1 MDIAQIKNIEI
12 IQSAN
17 KEMLD
22 YFNKKFLSD
31 LETVQSLKTQCFEI
45 DIKIDE
51 LNRTKEIYAFKS
63 TSRKSVFSPVA
74 TDSMDVERGKII
86 DSQINDLKDVKATLT
101 TRIRS
106 LEVSL
111 NHLKK
116 RLSTLNEASSAIDE
130 VMADYHDEFKDELG
144 SDPLSGFEIVEEDT
158 NSSAISHG
166 YNILMQEAFDNTY
179 ISTLIEKHI
188 KEGIIGLNHKLDML
202 SYLVTTDTSRA
213 KLTLA
218 ELKQQTNN
226 ILSHVEDINAKLD
239 ESIDSTKPIWSLL
252 DDFVM
257 DIREKHP
264 ECVIDADIECTDYEI
279 NLHPVFTINLLKLL
293 TIFFDNIFKHS
304 NANHVDFKLSL
315 SSNVVDALI
324 SDNGVGID
332 SNYMNQSPWYSNLH
346 KAHEIV
352 YLLGGTLN
360 ISGDLL
366 SGTKI
371 RFNFPVQG

>member
-51 LNRTKEIYAFKS
+51 LHKTKELYSFKS
-63 TSRKSVFSPVA
+63 SSKKSVFSPMVS
-74 TDSMDVERGKII
+74 DNMDLERNQII
-86 DSQINDLKDVKATLT
+86 ETQIADLKDVKSTLT
-101 TRIRS
+101 SRIRS

-111 NHLKK
+111 NHLKT
-116 RLSTLNEASSAIDE
+116 RLATLNEASSAIDE
-130 VMADYHDEFKDELG
+130 VMADYHEEFKNEL
-144 SDPLSGFEIVEEDT
+144 DQNPLNGFEIVEEET
-158 NSSAISHG
+158 NVSAISHG
-166 YNILMQEAFDNTY
+166 YNILMQSAFDDTY
-179 ISTLIEKHI
+179 ISTLIDKHI
-188 KEGIIGLNHKLDML
+188 KEGLTGLNHKLDML
-202 SYLVTTDTSRA
+202 SYLVTTDAARA

-218 ELKQQTNN
+218 ELKQQTSGLLNQVN
-226 ILSHVEDINAKLD
+226 DINSILD
-239 ESIDSTKPIWSLL
+239 ESVDSSKPIWTLL

-257 DIREKHP
+257 EIREAHP
-264 ECVIDADIECTDYEI
+264 ELVVDADIECTDYEI

-293 TIFFDNIFKHS
+293 NIFFDNIHKHS

-315 SSNVVDALI
+315 SSNVVDAYI
-324 SDNGVGID
+324 VDNGVGID
-332 SNYMNQSPWYSNLH
+332 SNYLNQSPWYSNLH
-346 KAHEIV
+346 KAHEII
-352 YLLGGTLN
+352 YLLGGSLN

-366 SGTKI
+366 SGTRI
-371 RFNFPVQG
+371 RFNFPVQS